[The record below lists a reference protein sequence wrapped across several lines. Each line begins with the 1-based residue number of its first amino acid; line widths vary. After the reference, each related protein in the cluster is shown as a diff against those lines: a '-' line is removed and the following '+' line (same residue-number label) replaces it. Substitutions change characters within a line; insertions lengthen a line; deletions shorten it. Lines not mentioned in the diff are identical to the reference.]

1 MTPIAPIVSMSQ
13 IASAYAGAPPP
24 VATAAPDFASMVGSA
39 AESAVQTLH
48 QAEQTSAAGVA
59 GKTDVQSV
67 VQALSSAEVTL
78 QTVMTIRDKVMTA
91 YNDVMH
97 MAV

>member
-1 MTPIAPIVSMSQ
+1 MTPILPIVSMSQ
-13 IASAYAGAPPP
+13 IASAYAGAPAP
-24 VATAAPDFASMVGSA
+24 ATTSPDFASMVGTA
-39 AESAVQTLH
+39 AESAVQSLH
-48 QAEQTSAAGVA
+48 QTEQTTASGVA
-59 GKTDVQSV
+59 GKTDVQTV

-97 MAV
+97 MAI